1 MGRSRIWALAIAFAA
16 VLSQSG
22 CTVSSKDRLVD
33 IDKAPLDE
41 KILGHWR
48 IPDNNQPL
56 FGPRKNTETEVAH
69 WFVGRPP
76 ESAIRGAPKNV
87 GIAHGVH
94 FGTDHKLDCL
104 ACVFLTS
111 KIGMAH
117 YLDVIPYDHRL
128 EGVDWTAVGGQP
140 HWFFKYE
147 LQDDRLT
154 LWTPD
159 VGAII
164 KLVEDGKLKGEITRG
179 FAKSVRLSESAESW
193 SRFLQTDEGMALFK
207 DSGKLVLE
215 RVK

>member
-1 MGRSRIWALAIAFAA
+1 VAVAFVA

-22 CTVSSKDRLVD
+22 CMVSSKDRLVD
-33 IDKAPLDE
+33 IDKAQLDE
-41 KILGHWR
+41 KIVGHWR
-48 IPDNNQPL
+48 STDKNELL

-94 FGTDHKLDCL
+94 FGTDYQLDCL
-104 ACVFLTS
+104 DGVLLTS

-117 YLDVIPYDHRL
+117 YLDVMPYDHRL
-128 EGVDWTAVGGQP
+128 EGVDWAAVGERA
-140 HWFFKYE
+140 HWLFKYE
-147 LQDDRLT
+147 LQDDRLI

-159 VGAII
+159 VGATI
-164 KLVEDGKLKGEITRG
+164 KLVEAGKLKGEVTRG
-179 FAKSVRLSESAESW
+179 LAQSVRLSVSAESW
-193 SRFLQTDEGMALFK
+193 SRFLQTDEGMAIFE